1 MSRLRLFAPRPE
13 TPILP
18 QPAAQVSL
26 EGLPQ
31 NALETGR
38 TRLVVTGVL
47 FALAFALIGGR
58 LVDVTVVKRGGEPR
72 LAQGLRQA
80 PVAERADIVDRNGLL
95 LASSLPTASLY
106 ADTKD
111 VIDPAE
117 AAAKLIRALPELN
130 EAEIL
135 AKLKSEK
142 SFVWLRRNLT
152 PRQEQAVNGLG
163 IPGLYFQREDRRV
176 YPHGALVAHA
186 LGFANID
193 NRGIAGIEQSL
204 DDALRGGREPIALS
218 IDLRVQHILREEL
231 QATIA
236 DFTAIGGAAVVLDV
250 HSAEIVGM
258 VSLPDFDPNR
268 PGALPADTR
277 FNRNT
282 LGVYEMGSTFK
293 IFTVAMALDA
303 GTTTLAGGYDAT
315 EPLKISRFTIRD
327 DHAQKRWLT
336 TPEIFMHSSNIGSA
350 RMALDVGAAG
360 QRAFLGKLGFLKPVP
375 VELPESGH
383 PLIPHP
389 WRPINVMT
397 IAFGHG
403 MAVTPLHLA
412 NGLATV
418 VNGGILR
425 QPTLLKRPEPAIP
438 GERVISE
445 KTSEQM
451 RRLLNLVVERGT
463 GKKAAA
469 PGYVVGGKTGTA
481 EKVGNGGYRR
491 KALLSSFVG
500 AFPMHAP
507 RYVVLVSVDEPKGN
521 KKSYGF
527 ATAGWVAAPAV
538 SRIVQRIGPV
548 LGVTPVNP
556 EAPEIRQAVA
566 IDVTPRGGPRAG
578 ERKLASF

>member
-13 TPILP
+13 IPVLP
-18 QPAAQVSL
+18 QPVAQVSL

-38 TRLVVTGVL
+38 TRLVVTGAL

-72 LAQGLRQA
+72 FAQGLRQP

-95 LASSLPTASLY
+95 LATSLPTASLY

-117 AAAKLIRALPELN
+117 AATKLSRALPELN

-142 SFVWLRRNLT
+142 SFVWLRRSLT

-193 NRGIAGIEQSL
+193 NRGIAGVEQAL
-204 DDALRGGREPIALS
+204 DDVLRGGREPIAMS

-236 DFTAIGGAAVVLDV
+236 DFAAIGGTAVVLDV

-268 PGALPADTR
+268 PSALPAETR

-303 GTTTLAGGYDAT
+303 GSTTLTGGYDAT
-315 EPLKISRFTIRD
+315 LPLKIGRFTIRD

-360 QRAFLGKLGFLKPVP
+360 QRAFFGKLGFLKPVP

-383 PLIPHP
+383 PLIPRP

-438 GERVISE
+438 GERVISD
-445 KTSEQM
+445 KTSDQM

-521 KKSYGF
+521 KKSFGF

-548 LGVTPVNP
+548 LGVTPVNQD
-556 EAPEIRQAVA
+556 APEIRQAVA
-566 IDVTPRGGPRAG
+566 IDVAPRRGPKAG

>member
-13 TPILP
+13 LPVLPPPI
-18 QPAAQVSL
+18 AQFSL

-38 TRLVVTGVL
+38 VRLIVTGAL

-58 LVDVTVVKRGGEPR
+58 LVDVTMIKRGAEPR
-72 LAQGLRQA
+72 LAHGARQA
-80 PVAERADIVDRNGLL
+80 PVAERADIVDRNELL
-95 LASSLPTASLY
+95 LATSLPTSSLY
-106 ADTKD
+106 ADPKD

-117 AAAKLIRALPELN
+117 AAAKLIRVLPELN
-130 EAEIL
+130 EAEVV

-142 SFVWLRRNLT
+142 NFVWLRRNLT
-152 PRQEQAVNGLG
+152 PRHEYEVNRLG
-163 IPGLYFQREDRRV
+163 IPGLYFQREDRRI
-176 YPHGALVAHA
+176 YPHGPLVAHA
-186 LGFANID
+186 VGFANID
-193 NRGIAGIEQSL
+193 NRGSAGIEQSL
-204 DDALRGGREPIALS
+204 DDALRGGREPVALS
-218 IDLRVQHILREEL
+218 LDLRVQHILREEL
-231 QATIA
+231 QAAIA
-236 DFTAIGGAAVVLDV
+236 DFNAIGGAAVVLDV
-250 HSAEIVGM
+250 DSAEILGM

-268 PGALPADTR
+268 LGALPADTR

-293 IFTVAMALDA
+293 IFTFAMALNG

-315 EPLKISRFTIRD
+315 EPLKVARFTIRD

-336 TPEIFMHSSNIGSA
+336 TPEIFMYSSNIGAA
-350 RMALDVGAAG
+350 RMALDVGVAG
-360 QRAFLGKLGFLKPVP
+360 QRAFFAKLGFLKPVP
-375 VELPESGH
+375 VELPEVGQ
-383 PLIPHP
+383 PMTPHP
-389 WRPINVMT
+389 WRPINVIT

-412 NGLATV
+412 NGVATM

-425 QPTLLKRPEPAIP
+425 QPTLLKRPEPSIP
-438 GERVISE
+438 GERVISA

-451 RRLLNLVVERGT
+451 RRLLRLVVERGT
-463 GKKAAA
+463 GKKANA
-469 PGYVVGGKTGTA
+469 PGYLVGGKTGTS
-481 EKVGNGGYRR
+481 EKVGHGGYRR

-500 AFPMHAP
+500 AFPLHQP
-507 RYVVLVSVDEPKGN
+507 RYVVLVSIDEPKGN

-527 ATAGWVAAPAV
+527 ATAGWVAAPAF

-548 LGVTPVNP
+548 LGVAPVN
-556 EAPEIRQAVA
+556 EDAPEIRQAVS
-566 IDVTPRGGPRAG
+566 IDVTPRNGPKPG